1 MGVFSYSPL
10 DFVFTCLGLLF
21 LLLDISLDIWTLVT
35 FYLEKAH
42 VCLGLLLFFLLG
54 SSVLVQVFSW
64 LWYSYENF
72 SRYTR
77 VENLPGRTQLLL
89 LHFLQLGIYFRLCP
103 SFMSCDGSSRRD
115 RS

>member
-21 LLLDISLDIWTLVT
+21 LLLDISLDIWTVVT

-42 VCLGLLLFFLLG
+42 VSLGLLLFFLLG
-54 SSVLVQVFSW
+54 SSVLVQIFSW

-77 VENLPGRTQLLL
+77 VENLPSRTQLLL
-89 LHFLQLGIYFRLCP
+89 LHFLQLGIYFRL
-103 SFMSCDGSSRRD
+103 SFFHVP
-115 RS
+115 